1 MWYAI
6 AKSISRHLHRQTCLF
21 TENQDYPKQL
31 LKHLAFRTFSVNTWQ
46 EALYYSWQE
55 TVETGKKIVRIPLY
69 VSELE
74 FFTEQ
79 FLL

>member
-1 MWYAI
+1 M
-6 AKSISRHLHRQTCLF
+6 
-21 TENQDYPKQL
+21 
-31 LKHLAFRTFSVNTWQ
+31 LKHIAFKAFSVNTLQ
-46 EALYYSWQE
+46 ETLYYSWQE
-55 TVETGKKIVRIPLY
+55 AVETGKKIVKIPLY

>member
-1 MWYAI
+1 MQQLRVSPGVCI
-6 AKSISRHLHRQTCLF
+6 DRLF

-31 LKHLAFRTFSVNTWQ
+31 LKHLAFRTFSVNTLQ